1 MLTPQISAPKLAQA
15 IGLQTELF
23 IKREDQNPFGSH
35 KGRSIPL
42 MIEKY
47 ADNGATSFVISS
59 SGNAAIAATK
69 YIAKRPD
76 LALTVFV
83 GENIDETKRMEI
95 LRFAQDDKVQVKQV
109 ANPKQSAF
117 QMAKTSGVI
126 NLRQS
131 TDDSALVG
139 YKELAREL
147 AEIKNLSAVFIPTS
161 SGTTAQGL
169 YLGFQKLGV
178 NPQIH
183 IVQTT
188 ACHPMINKSKIKD
201 QNTGCEPAVAKIDAD
216 ELDPT
221 AYSWR
226 NDNAEKSLASAIVD
240 KVAHRKNKI
249 LEILKNSQG
258 NGWVATNDDIQ
269 NAIALTKQNENIDIS
284 PNSALALVG
293 LRQALAHGCKF
304 NGPVVIIITG
314 R

>member
-1 MLTPQISAPKLAQA
+1 
-15 IGLQTELF
+15 
-23 IKREDQNPFGSH
+23 
-35 KGRSIPL
+35 
-42 MIEKY
+42 
-47 ADNGATSFVISS
+47 
-59 SGNAAIAATK
+59 
-69 YIAKRPD
+69 
-76 LALTVFV
+76 VFV